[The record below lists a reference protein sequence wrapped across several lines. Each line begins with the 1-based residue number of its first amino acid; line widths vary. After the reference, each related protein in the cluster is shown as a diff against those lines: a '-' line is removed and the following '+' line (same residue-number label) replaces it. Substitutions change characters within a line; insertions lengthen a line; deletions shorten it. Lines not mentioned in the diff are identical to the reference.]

1 MKRLLTHISLAMLLV
16 VSFSSSA
23 AAAGS
28 AIAKAMNDLRWG
40 MSENEVTLYLKHRL
54 KTLYKAKMKNASES
68 QKDRLKQEARSRFEA
83 IKKSRVRFDGQR
95 TRWDSGLIAYEFTHN
110 NDESM
115 LVAKDDNSTNFY
127 FFIND
132 SLWKWYKAFDR
143 NAFQGKN
150 FKRVSSGLERRF
162 GRGYRKE
169 AESVPGAGMRPV
181 VEWRDRNTRLHAVDE
196 TDEHGRICLVFADAS
211 IVGQIAS
218 MRLNPDKRL
227 AKLRAKKPKKR
238 IVEEDS
244 DQSYETVASNTE
256 AQPTKSKS
264 PKSVFAHEARSETD
278 EEYEARKKRVLA
290 KRADAERRKYERQK
304 AAKRAK
310 ALEGLRGLE
319 DSDPISGL

>member
-1 MKRLLTHISLAMLLV
+1 MKRLLTHISFALLLV
-16 VSFSSSA
+16 LCFSSSA

-28 AIAKAMNDLRWG
+28 AIAQQMKDLRWG
-40 MSENEVTLYLKHRL
+40 MSENEVMMYLKHRL
-54 KTLYKAKMKNASES
+54 KTLYKKKMMNAS
-68 QKDRLKQEARSRFEA
+68 QAKKQQLKQEARSRFEA
-83 IKKSRVRFDGQR
+83 IKNSRVRFDGKR
-95 TRWDSGLIAYEFTHN
+95 TRWDRGLIAYEFSHN

-132 SLWKWYKAFDR
+132 SLWKWYKAYDR
-143 NAFQGKN
+143 HAFRGKN
-150 FKRVSSGLERRF
+150 FKRVSSGLEKRF

-196 TDEHGRICLVFADAS
+196 TDEHGRVCLVFADTS
-211 IVGQIAS
+211 MVGQIAS

-227 AKLRAKKPKKR
+227 AKLKAKKPKR
-238 IVEEDS
+238 RVVEQDTN
-244 DQSYETVASNTE
+244 QSYETVASNTK

-264 PKSVFAHEARSETD
+264 RKSVFAHEARSETD
-278 EEYEARKKRVLA
+278 EEYEARKKRVLE
-290 KRADAERRKYERQK
+290 KRAEAERKKYERKK